1 MQNVK
6 FLKKYPVAVTITVL
20 AIIGSIV
27 YSRVVTPPA
36 ETTTPAPQTT
46 TTEAAETGPLEIDPS
61 KNTGSSTAYLRDD
74 ANVLS
79 QDTED
84 QIEAYNEAWYTAY
97 GSRIAVVTVPS
108 VRGDIQDAA
117 LDTANEMGISSYD
130 MILYLDIGGKDC
142 YFDCG
147 DGLWDAYV
155 EDHNILN
162 TYPDQ
167 YLYSDYM
174 AGRYDAGVLSMMGA
188 MNTYFADCFRDI
200 GTVEQAFADS
210 DPYYHDTGSSIVGVV
225 VLLIL
230 VVVLLSWIDGRR
242 YRTWYNRYGHMSA
255 PPVMFVPWVFWHRP
269 GGRWWNRHHHGP
281 GGPHGPGPGGFGGPP
296 RGPRGGGFGSPPRR
310 PPRGGGFGP
319 GSFGGGHGG
328 GFGGGFGGGHSGG
341 FGGGFGGGHGGGF
354 GGGHGGGFGGG
365 HR

>member
-36 ETTTPAPQTT
+36 ETTAPVPQTT
-46 TTEAAETGPLEIDPS
+46 TTEAVETGPLEIDPS

-74 ANVLS
+74 AEVLS
-79 QDTED
+79 QDAED
-84 QIEAYNEAWYTAY
+84 QIEAYNEAWYAAY

-108 VRGDIQDAA
+108 VSGDIQDTA
-117 LDTANEMGISSYD
+117 LDTANDMGISGYD

-147 DGLWDAYV
+147 DDLWEAYV
-155 EDHNILN
+155 EDHNILS
-162 TYPDQ
+162 TYPDK
-167 YLYSDYM
+167 YLYTDYM
-174 AGRYDAGVLSMMGA
+174 AGRYDAGVLSLMEA
-188 MNTYFADCFRDI
+188 MNNYFYEMEAANPAQELEDYD
-200 GTVEQAFADS
+200 A
-210 DPYYHDTGSSIVGVV
+210 YYNDAGSSILSVV
-225 VLLIL
+225 LLLIL
-230 VVVLLSWIDGRR
+230 VVVLLSWIDRRR
-242 YRTWYNRYGHMSA
+242 YRTWYNRYGHMST

-269 GGRWWNRHHHGP
+269 GGWWWNRHHHGP
-281 GGPHGPGPGGFGGPP
+281 GGPYGPGPGGGGRPP
-296 RGPRGGGFGSPPRR
+296 RGPKGGSAGRPPRR
-310 PPRGGGFGP
+310 PPR
-319 GSFGGGHGG
+319 SG
-328 GFGGGFGGGHSGG
+328 GFGGGFGGGHGG
-341 FGGGFGGGHGGGF
+341 SFGGGFGGGHGGSFGGGFGGGHGGGF